1 MAWEE
6 RVRGGGPYYT
16 RSRKVGGRVL
26 REYVGA
32 GLVGQLAAEAD
43 RIERERREVEVL
55 REKQEREKLEALA
68 SPILELCEAAEVLAR
83 AHLVAGG
90 YRRVEGH
97 WRRVRESV

>member
-1 MAWEE
+1 M
-6 RVRGGGPYYT
+6 
-16 RSRKVGGRVL
+16 L

-43 RIERERREVEVL
+43 RIERERREVEIL
-55 REKQEREKLEALA
+55 REKQEREKLETLA
-68 SPILELCEAAEVLAR
+68 SPILELCEAAEVL